1 MTTQTT
7 IKCYRWV
14 KDDMTSENDSKTLW
28 KVGEWKKIEGKIK
41 ICEKGLHACKNPY
54 DSMKNIYGNR
64 WFLAESKGNIIEKGD
79 KFVASEMRLIKELPN
94 IIWKRFALFCAKEC
108 EKNYQKEYQNDKR
121 VSDCNK
127 ATEDYL
133 DGKIKIEELEK
144 ARSAAW
150 SAVRSAVRSAAR
162 SAAFAAWSAAWSA
175 VRSAAWS
182 AACAAESAASA
193 ASAENAI
200 EERQKKELNR
210 LVELYSEEY
219 MNEVLWTP
227 QEKCE
232 NCQGE
237 MERIE
242 CTFCD
247 KNGFMSHDC
256 GEDTCACLDDSPN
269 VLCDTC
275 DGRTCW
281 WVCPNCIKKSDEK

>member
-108 EKNYQKEYQNDKR
+108 EKNYEKEYPDDKR

-162 SAAFAAWSAAWSA
+162 SAADAVWSAA
-175 VRSAAWS
+175 R
-182 AACAAESAASA
+182 SAASA
-193 ASAENAI
+193 ARSAENAARSAAI
-200 EERQKKELNR
+200 ERQKKELNR
-210 LVELYSEEY
+210 LVELYGKEEKD
-219 MNEVLWTP
+219 V
-227 QEKCE
+227 
-232 NCQGE
+232 
-237 MERIE
+237 
-242 CTFCD
+242 
-247 KNGFMSHDC
+247 
-256 GEDTCACLDDSPN
+256 
-269 VLCDTC
+269 
-275 DGRTCW
+275 
-281 WVCPNCIKKSDEK
+281 